1 MEVSS
6 LGAQQGFWHSL
17 IVKFGLNKQ
26 RLLGLSFIVAVAVI
40 WVVAS
45 FVVQDIEASG
55 AHPAVLTFIANSLFS
70 VFIPIHFLNQKLRA
84 KKQHS
89 TWSYLSSSMPTEDDP
104 IHIDQNT
111 QILDPITH
119 TNHHQQLSSTTTT
132 ISFSSPTFKHLLRA
146 ALIIAPLWYLAQL
159 TFNTSLEL
167 TSVTSNTILSSTSVL
182 FTFIFS
188 VVFLGE
194 AFTLKKLAYLLLLI
208 VGTALVTTADTH
220 KSSDTTS
227 RENIILTYNKTETHN
242 NNNDNNDNKDSSS
255 LSGDLLCL
263 LSSSIYGM
271 YTVAIQKLLQEDDS
285 MSFFFGLMGSII
297 FFVVGPLLSLGLAFG
312 AHLSTLTAQVLGLI
326 VIKGLADNVLSDYLW
341 ARAILL
347 VGPTAATA
355 GLALQ
360 IPLAVLL
367 DAVFGD
373 PMWMR
378 RAGSAVL
385 TFIGAGVI
393 LTGFF
398 GILIETKDNVTSS
411 GGSGGMKE
419 LKVGSIGEGASD
431 RQQEEG
437 ESSLGGSAAES

>member
-1 MEVSS
+1 M
-6 LGAQQGFWHSL
+6 
-17 IVKFGLNKQ
+17 
-26 RLLGLSFIVAVAVI
+26 
-40 WVVAS
+40 
-45 FVVQDIEASG
+45 
-55 AHPAVLTFIANSLFS
+55 
-70 VFIPIHFLNQKLRA
+70 
-84 KKQHS
+84 
-89 TWSYLSSSMPTEDDP
+89 
-104 IHIDQNT
+104 
-111 QILDPITH
+111 
-119 TNHHQQLSSTTTT
+119 
-132 ISFSSPTFKHLLRA
+132 
-146 ALIIAPLWYLAQL
+146 
-159 TFNTSLEL
+159 
-167 TSVTSNTILSSTSVL
+167 
-182 FTFIFS
+182 
-188 VVFLGE
+188 
-194 AFTLKKLAYLLLLI
+194 
-208 VGTALVTTADTH
+208 
-220 KSSDTTS
+220 
-227 RENIILTYNKTETHN
+227 
-242 NNNDNNDNKDSSS
+242 
-255 LSGDLLCL
+255 
-263 LSSSIYGM
+263 
-271 YTVAIQKLLQEDDS
+271 
-285 MSFFFGLMGSII
+285 
-297 FFVVGPLLSLGLAFG
+297 VGPLLSLGLAFG

-398 GILIETKDNVTSS
+398 GILIETKDDVTSS